1 MTNVRAVWPGHAWSC
16 GVVLMA
22 TMLLAG
28 CTATNPL
35 YRPAERLYTAGPEPG
50 YGAYLAGAREH
61 LNKYAVAVDGFER
74 ERQIEWRMPFE
85 RAPAAHCSGEDTT
98 GLLLIHGLADTPFI
112 FRDLA
117 ERLAERCVRVR
128 AILLPGHGTRPG
140 DLVTA
145 ESDLWFDAARTH
157 ARGLAKEV
165 DRLYVGGHSLGGA
178 IATVLALE
186 DPSVEGLVA
195 FAPAWELDGLNDV
208 LWLGTLAEP
217 FIDFIEREPEPN
229 PVKYESLAVNTG
241 DEMGEVL
248 GRVRSALEARESIGD
263 LPLLL
268 VATEADSVI
277 DLDYLQRGFRE
288 KFTHPASHML
298 LYRDTREPAPA
309 WWQSRRM
316 SERMAWLPEHR
327 IVEMSHQ
334 SLPVGAGNPL
344 YGIDGLI
351 RHCLEPNGASRE
363 ECLARDPASVRYAA
377 YRGEDERSERYL
389 TSRLTW
395 NPHFDDL
402 VNRVARLLAAD
413 RARSTES
420 SPE

>member
-1 MTNVRAVWPGHAWSC
+1 MTNGKVTGRSRRWPRRGMLLAVI
-16 GVVLMA
+16 
-22 TMLLAG
+22 LLAG
-28 CTATNPL
+28 CSAADPL
-35 YRPAERLYTAGPEPG
+35 YRPAERLYTAGPEPD
-50 YGAYLAGAREH
+50 YGAYVAGAREH
-61 LNKYAVAVDGFER
+61 LEKYAVAVDGFER

-85 RAPAAHCSGEDTT
+85 RAPAAHCDSEETT

-117 ERLAERCVRVR
+117 DRLAARCVRVR

-145 ESDLWFDAARTH
+145 ESDQWLEAARAH
-157 ARGLAKEV
+157 ARGLSDQV

-178 IATVLALE
+178 IATMLALE
-186 DPSVEGLVA
+186 DPTVRGLVA
-195 FAPAWELDGLNDV
+195 FAPAWQLDGLRDV

-241 DEMGEVL
+241 DEMGEIL
-248 GRVRSALEARESIGD
+248 GHVQSELEARRSIDD

-277 DLDYLQRGFRE
+277 DLDYLQRGFRDR
-288 KFTHPASHML
+288 FTHPDSHML
-298 LYRDTREPAPA
+298 LYRDTREPPPS

-316 SERMAWLPEHR
+316 SERMAWLPEQR
-327 IVEMSHQ
+327 IVEISHQ
-334 SLPVGAGNPL
+334 SLPVGPGNPL
-344 YGIDGLI
+344 YGVDGLI

-363 ECLARDPASVRYAA
+363 ECLARDPQSIRYAA
-377 YRGEDERSERYL
+377 YRGEEERSGAHM

-402 VNRVARLLAAD
+402 VERVARLLEVD
-413 RARSTES
+413 
-420 SPE
+420 

>member
-1 MTNVRAVWPGHAWSC
+1 MTKGEGVRHGRGCLHGS
-16 GVVLMA
+16 VLA
-22 TMLLAG
+22 SALLLAG
-28 CTATNPL
+28 CTAADPL
-35 YRPAERLYTAGPEPG
+35 YRPAGRLYTAGPEPD
-50 YGAYLAGAREH
+50 YGAYVAGAREH
-61 LNKYAVAVDGFER
+61 LREYAVGVDGFGR
-74 ERQIEWRMPFE
+74 ERQIEWRLPFE
-85 RAPAAHCSGEDTT
+85 RAPAAHCDRDDTT

-117 ERLAERCVRVR
+117 DRLAARCIRVR

-145 ESDLWFDAARTH
+145 ESEDWFETARAH
-157 ARGLAKEV
+157 ARGLAGEV

-178 IATVLALE
+178 IATVLAVE
-186 DPSVEGLVA
+186 EPSVHGLVA
-195 FAPAWELDGLNDV
+195 FAPAWELDGLRDV

-217 FIDFIEREPEPN
+217 FIDFLEHEPEPN
-229 PVKYESLAVNTG
+229 PVKYESLAVNAA

-248 GRVRSALEARESIGD
+248 GRVQSALEARPVIGD

-288 KFTHPASHML
+288 RFTHPASHML
-298 LYRDTREPAPA
+298 LYRDLREPEPA
-309 WWQSRRM
+309 WWRPARM
-316 SERMAWLPEHR
+316 SERMAWLPEYR
-327 IVEMSHQ
+327 ILEMSHQ
-334 SLPVGAGNPL
+334 SLPVGPANPL
-344 YGIDGLI
+344 YGLDGRI

-363 ECLARDPASVRYAA
+363 DCLDRDPQSIRYAA
-377 YRGEDERSERYL
+377 YRGEDERSARYL

-402 VNRVARLLAAD
+402 VERVAGLLEA
-413 RARSTES
+413 E
-420 SPE
+420 

>member
-1 MTNVRAVWPGHAWSC
+1 MANAGGAGWWHGWPVPG
-16 GVVLMA
+16 L
-22 TMLLAG
+22 MLLAVLLVG
-28 CTATNPL
+28 CTASDPL
-35 YRPAERLYTAGPEPG
+35 YRPAERLYTAGPEPD
-50 YGAYLAGAREH
+50 YAAYVAGARQH
-61 LNKYAVAVDGFER
+61 LQQYAVAVDGFDR

-85 RAPAAHCSGEDTT
+85 RAPAAHCDPSETT

-117 ERLAERCVRVR
+117 DRLAARCVRVR

-145 ESDLWFDAARTH
+145 ESEQWLEAARVH
-157 ARGLAKEV
+157 ARGLSEQV

-186 DPSVEGLVA
+186 DPSVQGLVA
-195 FAPAWELDGLNDV
+195 FAPAWELAGLRDV
-208 LWLGTLAEP
+208 LRLGTVAEP

-241 DEMGEVL
+241 DEMGEIL
-248 GRVRSALEARESIGD
+248 GRVQSELEVRPSID
-263 LPLLL
+263 ELPLLL
-268 VATEADSVI
+268 VATAADSVI

-288 KFTHPASHML
+288 RFTHPDSHML
-298 LYRDTREPAPA
+298 VYRDTREPLPP
-309 WWQSRRM
+309 WWQARRM

-334 SLPVGAGNPL
+334 SLPVGPNNPL
-344 YGIDGLI
+344 YGMDGLI
-351 RHCLEPNGASRE
+351 RHCLEPNGVSRE
-363 ECLARDPASVRYAA
+363 ECLTRDPQGIRYAA
-377 YRGEDERSERYL
+377 YRGEEERTGRYL

-402 VNRVARLLAAD
+402 VDRVARLLD
-413 RARSTES
+413 AR
-420 SPE
+420 

>member
-1 MTNVRAVWPGHAWSC
+1 MTNGKGTWRQYPRLGLALLPA
-16 GVVLMA
+16 A
-22 TMLLAG
+22 MLLIG
-28 CTATNPL
+28 CTAADPL
-35 YRPAERLYTAGPEPG
+35 YRPAERLYTAGPEPD
-50 YGAYLAGAREH
+50 YGAYLDGARDH
-61 LNKYAVAVDGFER
+61 LREYAVAIDGFER

-85 RAPAAHCSGEDTT
+85 RAPAAHCGSDETT

-117 ERLAERCVRVR
+117 DRLAARCVRVR

-145 ESDLWFDAARTH
+145 ESDQWFEAARAH
-157 ARGLAKEV
+157 ANGLADQV

-186 DPSVEGLVA
+186 DPSVRGLVT
-195 FAPAWELDGLNDV
+195 FAPAWELDGLRDV

-217 FIDFIEREPEPN
+217 FIDFIEHEPEPN
-229 PVKYESLAVNTG
+229 PVKYESLAVNAG
-241 DEMGEVL
+241 DEMGEII
-248 GRVRSALEARESIGD
+248 GRVQSELEAHRSIAD

-288 KFTHPASHML
+288 RFTHPASHML
-298 LYRDTREPAPA
+298 VYRDTREPAPS
-309 WWQSRRM
+309 WWEAGRM

-334 SLPVGAGNPL
+334 SLPVGPGNPL
-344 YGIDGLI
+344 YGVDGLI

-363 ECLARDPASVRYAA
+363 ECLARAPERIRYAA
-377 YRGEDERSERYL
+377 YRGEEDRAGPYL

-402 VNRVARLLAAD
+402 VDRVADLLDA
-413 RARSTES
+413 E
-420 SPE
+420 

>member
-1 MTNVRAVWPGHAWSC
+1 MTHHRGAWRRRAWRCPGVLL
-16 GVVLMA
+16 GV
-22 TMLLAG
+22 MLLAG
-28 CTATNPL
+28 CTAADSL
-35 YRPAERLYTAGPEPG
+35 YRPAERLYTAGPEPD
-50 YGAYLAGAREH
+50 YGAYLDGARAHLREH
-61 LNKYAVAVDGFER
+61 AVAIDGFDR

-85 RAPAAHCSGEDTT
+85 RAPAGHCDSDETT
-98 GLLLIHGLADTPFI
+98 GLLLIHGLADTPFL

-117 ERLAERCVRVR
+117 DRLAARCVRVR

-145 ESDLWFDAARTH
+145 ESDQWIDSARTH
-157 ARGLAKEV
+157 ARGLSDQV

-186 DPSVEGLVA
+186 DPSVQGLVT
-195 FAPAWELDGLNDV
+195 FAPAWELDGLRDV

-217 FIDFIEREPEPN
+217 FIDFIEHEPEPN
-229 PVKYESLAVNTG
+229 PVKYETLAVNTG
-241 DEMGEVL
+241 DEMGEIL
-248 GRVRSALEARESIGD
+248 GRVQSELEARRSIDD

-288 KFTHPASHML
+288 RFTHPASHML
-298 LYRDTREPAPA
+298 LYRDTREPLPS
-309 WWQSRRM
+309 WWQPRRM

-334 SLPVGAGNPL
+334 SLPVGPDNPL
-344 YGIDGLI
+344 YGVDGLI
-351 RHCLEPNGASRE
+351 RHCLEPNGGSRE
-363 ECLARDPASVRYAA
+363 ECLARDPQRIRYAA
-377 YRGEDERSERYL
+377 YRGEGERNDRYL

-402 VNRVARLLAAD
+402 VDRVARLLQAD
-413 RARSTES
+413 
-420 SPE
+420 

>member
-1 MTNVRAVWPGHAWSC
+1 MANADGTGWRHGWPVPGMLLFA
-16 GVVLMA
+16 
-22 TMLLAG
+22 MLLAG
-28 CTATNPL
+28 CAATDPL
-35 YRPAERLYTAGPEPG
+35 YRPAERLYTAGPEPD
-50 YGAYLAGAREH
+50 YGTYVTGARRH
-61 LNKYAVAVDGFER
+61 LQEYAVAIDGFGR

-85 RAPAAHCSGEDTT
+85 RAPAAHCDIDETT

-117 ERLAERCVRVR
+117 DRLAARCVRVR

-145 ESDLWFDAARTH
+145 ESDQWLEAARAH
-157 ARGLAKEV
+157 ARGLSDQV

-186 DPSVEGLVA
+186 DPSVRGLVT
-195 FAPAWELDGLNDV
+195 FAPAWELDGLRDV

-241 DEMGEVL
+241 DEMGEIL
-248 GRVRSALEARESIGD
+248 RRVQSELEARRSIDD

-277 DLDYLQRGFRE
+277 DLDYLQRSFR
-288 KFTHPASHML
+288 KRFSHPDSHML
-298 LYRDTREPAPA
+298 LYRDTREPAPP
-309 WWQSRRM
+309 WWQPTRM

-334 SLPVGAGNPL
+334 SLPVGPGNPL
-344 YGIDGLI
+344 YGVDGLI

-363 ECLARDPASVRYAA
+363 ECMARDPQGIRYAA
-377 YRGEDERSERYL
+377 YRGEDARSGPYL

-402 VNRVARLLAAD
+402 VERVARLLAVPN
-413 RARSTES
+413 TEKAQ
-420 SPE
+420 

>member
-1 MTNVRAVWPGHAWSC
+1 MTIVRAIRSCAWRRPA
-16 GVVLMA
+16 V
-22 TMLLAG
+22 LLAVALLTG
-28 CTATNPL
+28 CSAADPL
-35 YRPAERLYTAGPEPG
+35 YRPAEQLYTAGPQPD
-50 YGAYLAGAREH
+50 YGAYIAGARAH
-61 LNKYAVAVDGFER
+61 LDEYAVAVDGFDR
-74 ERQIEWRMPFE
+74 ERQIEWRLPFE
-85 RAPAAHCSGEDTT
+85 RAPAAHCDRDATT

-117 ERLAERCVRVR
+117 DRLAARCVRVR

-145 ESDLWFDAARTH
+145 ESEQWLEVARAH
-157 ARGLAKEV
+157 ARGLAGEV

-186 DPSVEGLVA
+186 DSSIEGLVA
-195 FAPAWELDGLNDV
+195 FAPSWQLDGLRDV

-241 DEMGEVL
+241 DEMGEIL
-248 GRVRSALEARESIGD
+248 GRVQSALEIPESSAD

-277 DLDYLQRGFRE
+277 DLDYLQRAFRGR
-288 KFTHPASHML
+288 FTHPASHML
-298 LYRDTREPAPA
+298 LYRDTREAPPP
-309 WWQSRRM
+309 WWQPERM
-316 SERMAWLPEHR
+316 SERMAWLPQHR

-334 SLPVGAGNPL
+334 SLPVGPGNPL

-363 ECLARDPASVRYAA
+363 ACLARDPESIRYAA
-377 YRGEDERSERYL
+377 YRGEEERRGRYL

-402 VNRVARLLAAD
+402 VERVARLLTDPNTA
-413 RARSTES
+413 RAE
-420 SPE
+420 

>member
-1 MTNVRAVWPGHAWSC
+1 MCGGRLMTNAKGMCRRLARPGLGVFLAV
-16 GVVLMA
+16 V
-22 TMLLAG
+22 LLAG
-28 CTATNPL
+28 CTAAEPL
-35 YRPAERLYTAGPEPG
+35 YRPAERLYTAAPEPD
-50 YGAYLAGAREH
+50 YGAYVIGARQH
-61 LNKYAVAVDGFER
+61 LEEYAVAVDGFPR

-85 RAPAAHCSGEDTT
+85 RAPAAHCDSEETT

-117 ERLAERCVRVR
+117 DRLAARCVRVR

-145 ESDLWFDAARTH
+145 ESDQWLETARAH
-157 ARGLAKEV
+157 ARGLSEEV

-186 DPSVEGLVA
+186 DPSVQGLVT
-195 FAPAWELDGLNDV
+195 FAPAWELDGLRDV

-217 FIDFIEREPEPN
+217 FIDFIEHEPEPN

-248 GRVRSALEARESIGD
+248 GRVQSELEARSSIED

-288 KFTHPASHML
+288 RFRHPDSHML
-298 LYRDTREPAPA
+298 LYRDTREPSPP

-334 SLPVGAGNPL
+334 SLPVGPGNPL
-344 YGIDGLI
+344 YGVDGLI

-363 ECLARDPASVRYAA
+363 ECLARDPQSIRYAA
-377 YRGEDERSERYL
+377 YRGEEERSGPYL

-402 VNRVARLLAAD
+402 VERVARLLDAD
-413 RARSTES
+413 
-420 SPE
+420 